1 PSDSASGLDDPRV
14 VRAVQEY
21 LAQAEAGG
29 KPSRSEF
36 VARYADIAE
45 PLGRCL
51 AGLEFVQAAAPQL
64 SQPLDGVAP
73 TDGAVTGTLGDFRIL
88 REVGRGGMGIVYEA
102 EQISLGRR
110 VALKVLPLAAT
121 LDERQLQRF

>member
-1 PSDSASGLDDPRV
+1 MTASVNGSVAVAPPDSASAFDDPRV

-36 VARYADIAE
+36 VARYPDIAE

-51 AGLEFVQAAAPQL
+51 AGLEFVQAAAPHL
-64 SQPLDGVAP
+64 SQPLDGVVP
-73 TDGAVTGTLGDFRIL
+73 TDGGGAVTGTLGDFRIL
-88 REVGRGGMGIVYEA
+88 REVGRGGMGIVYEP
-102 EQISLGRR
+102 S
-110 VALKVLPLAAT
+110 AT
-121 LDERQLQRF
+121 SGGWPRPTGA